1 MSEQKSPYVVKESAG
16 TRAICAC
23 GNSARMPYCD
33 GSHFGSN
40 YQPFM
45 VQIEEPK
52 TVAWCGC
59 RRSGNLP
66 YCDGTHAAGLP
77 SG

>member
-1 MSEQKSPYVVKESAG
+1 MRPKKTPFVVDENAG

-23 GNSARMPYCD
+23 GKSDRLPYCD
-33 GSHFGSN
+33 GNHFGSN
-40 YQPFM
+40 KQPFM
-45 VQIEEPK
+45 VQLDEPK

-66 YCDGTHAAGLP
+66 YCDGTHAKT
-77 SG
+77 